1 MTDSD
6 ALLTTRALLKR
17 DLGRMYQ
24 TTTGST
30 PSRVIEMYRT
40 PGVHAII
47 IYRIRRWL
55 KGKNILL
62 RVILTPPLLY
72 LEHRMR
78 SKWGIEIH
86 SGARIEGGFIILH
99 HGGIFISSH
108 STIGKNFSIAHDV
121 TIGTDG
127 RGNKLGAPTIGD
139 NVAINPGAKVHGKI
153 RIGNNVHIGPNAV
166 VNRNVPDNALVHVR
180 SMQVAIF
187 PSLYG
192 TGENITKK
200 PD

>member
-6 ALLTTRALLKR
+6 ALLTTRALLKT
-17 DLGRMYQ
+17 DLARMYE

-30 PSRVIEMYRT
+30 LSRVIEMYRT

-47 IYRIRRWL
+47 IYRVRRWL
-55 KGKNILL
+55 KGKNLIL
-62 RVILTPPLLY
+62 RVMLTPLFLY

-86 SGARIEGGFIILH
+86 SGAQIAGGFIILH
-99 HGGIFISSH
+99 HGGIFISSR
-108 STIGKNFSIAHDV
+108 STIGRDFSIAHDV

-127 RGNKLGAPTIGD
+127 RGSKLGAPTIGD

-153 RIGNNVHIGPNAV
+153 RIGNNVRIGPNAV

-192 TGENITKK
+192 TGEAATKK

>member
-1 MTDSD
+1 MTDHGSQSSRGG
-6 ALLTTRALLKR
+6 LLLQ
-17 DLGRMYQ
+17 DLSRMYGL
-24 TTTGST
+24 TSGST
-30 PSRVIEMYRT
+30 TSRVIEMYRT

-47 IYRIRRWL
+47 IYRVRRWL
-55 KGKNILL
+55 KDKNPIVRLL
-62 RVILTPPLLY
+62 INPLFLY

-86 SGARIEGGFIILH
+86 SGAAIGGGFVILH
-99 HGGIFISSH
+99 HGGIFISSR
-108 STIGKNFSIAHDV
+108 STIGRDFSIAHDV

-127 RGNKLGAPTIGD
+127 RGSKLGAPTIGD

-153 RIGNNVHIGPNAV
+153 RIGNNVRIGPNAV

-192 TGENITKK
+192 TGEVATRK